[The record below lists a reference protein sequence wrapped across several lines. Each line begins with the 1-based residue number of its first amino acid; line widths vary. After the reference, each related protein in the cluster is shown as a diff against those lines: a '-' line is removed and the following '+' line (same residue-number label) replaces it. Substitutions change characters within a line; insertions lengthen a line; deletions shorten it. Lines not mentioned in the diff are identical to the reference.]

1 MATVASKSEYAAMRG
16 WSPANVT
23 KLLKAGRLVTTPDGK
38 KIMVEASDERIQATA
53 DPAKEGVR
61 RRWAEQKAEQDV
73 HQHTR
78 ATAPADD
85 PADAADPAGD
95 GYYDF
100 QAARAKR
107 ETHLAKLAE
116 LEEQLKL
123 GKLLQADRVT
133 KALTDNAAAMRA
145 ALERLPD
152 RLAPV
157 LAAESDQDAVYAL
170 LEAEIGNLIDE
181 LRRVAMALPDAL
193 SETRQ

>member
-1 MATVASKSEYAAMRG
+1 MATIASKSEYAAMRG

-38 KIMVEASDERIQATA
+38 RIMVEASDERIRETA

-61 RRWAEQKAEQDV
+61 RRWAEEKAEQDV

-78 ATAPADD
+78 ADAPPPADD
-85 PADAADPAGD
+85 QDETS
-95 GYYDF
+95 YYDF
-100 QAARAKR
+100 QSARAKR

-116 LEEQLKL
+116 YEEQLKA

-157 LAAESDQDAVYAL
+157 LAAESDPDAVYAL
-170 LEAEIGNLIDE
+170 LETEIGNLIDE
-181 LRRVAMALPDAL
+181 LRRVATELPRAM
-193 SETRQ
+193 SETQQ

>member
-1 MATVASKSEYAAMRG
+1 MATIASKSEYAAMRG

-38 KIMVEASDERIQATA
+38 RIMVEASDERIRETA

-61 RRWAEQKAEQDV
+61 RRWAEEKAEQDV

-78 ATAPADD
+78 ATAPPPADD
-85 PADAADPAGD
+85 ADDAS
-95 GYYDF
+95 YYNF
-100 QAARAKR
+100 QSARAKR

-116 LEEQLKL
+116 YEEQLKA
-123 GKLLQADRVT
+123 GKLLQADRVI

-152 RLAPV
+152 RLSTV
-157 LAAESDQDAVYAL
+157 LAAESDPDAVYAL
-170 LEAEIGNLIDE
+170 LETEIGNLIDE
-181 LRRVAMALPDAL
+181 LRRVAMALPGAM
-193 SETRQ
+193 SETQQ

>member
-1 MATVASKSEYAAMRG
+1 MATIASKSEYAAMRG

-38 KIMVEASDERIQATA
+38 KILVEESDERIRATA

-61 RRWAEQKAEQDV
+61 RRWADEKAEQGV

-78 ATAPADD
+78 AQAPADD
-85 PADAADPAGD
+85 AGD
-95 GYYDF
+95 GDDAAYYDF
-100 QAARAKR
+100 QSARAKR

-116 LEEQLKL
+116 YEEQLKA
-123 GKLLQADRVT
+123 GKLLQADRVI

-157 LAAESDQDAVYAL
+157 LAAESDPDAVYSM
-170 LEAEIGNLIDE
+170 LETEIGNLIDE
-181 LRRVAMALPDAL
+181 LRRVATALPGAM
-193 SETRQ
+193 SETQQ

>member
-1 MATVASKSEYAAMRG
+1 MATIASKSEYAAMRG

-38 KIMVEASDERIQATA
+38 KIMVEASDERILATA

-61 RRWAEQKAEQDV
+61 RRWAEEKAEQEV

-78 ATAPADD
+78 VNAPPAADD
-85 PADAADPAGD
+85 QDDAN
-95 GYYDF
+95 YYDF
-100 QAARAKR
+100 QSARAKR

-116 LEEQLKL
+116 YEEQLKA
-123 GKLLQADRVT
+123 GKLLQADRVI

-157 LAAESDQDAVYAL
+157 LAAESDPDAVYSM
-170 LEAEIGNLIDE
+170 LETEIGNLIDE
-181 LRRVAMALPDAL
+181 LRRVATELPRAM
-193 SETRQ
+193 SETQQ